1 MSIRRV
7 RLARLRAP
15 LRTPFRTALREV
27 SAAEDIVVIIDGD
40 DGRSGYGSAAAT
52 AVITGDTHASIIA
65 AIRGHIAP
73 RLIGADIGDLGDVLD
88 RVQGALHGNPSA
100 KAAVDIALH
109 DLWAQ
114 TYGAALYRLLG
125 GGRPQLETDL
135 TISLD
140 GAGKMVLDAQDAVA
154 RGFRAL
160 KVKLGRDPA
169 IDIKRVRAIHAAVPA
184 DVRLRLDANQ
194 GWTPKQA
201 VRVMRTLEDDGLALD
216 LLEQPVAAADLD
228 GLKFVRDRIDTPV
241 LADESAFGP
250 LDVLEIIRRRAADL
264 ISIKLMKCGGIRN
277 ALRIADLAAL
287 HGVECLMSCMLE
299 SSIGAAAAAH
309 VAVARAAIITRID
322 LDVSALCS
330 RDPVQCGVRFDASR
344 IVIGDAPGLGVR
356 HIDDLE
362 FLPEEA

>member
-1 MSIRRV
+1 VTIRTI

-27 SAAEDIVVIIDGD
+27 RAGEDIVVIIDCD
-40 DGRSGYGSAAAT
+40 SGRSGYGSAAAT
-52 AVITGDTHASIIA
+52 AVITGDTHGSIIA

-114 TYGAALYRLLG
+114 AHGAPLYQLLG
-125 GGRPQLETDL
+125 GGPSTLETDI

-140 GAGKMVLDAQDAVA
+140 DIGKMVLDAQGAVA
-154 RGFRAL
+154 RGFGAL
-160 KVKLGRDPA
+160 KIKLGRDPA
-169 IDIKRVRAIHAAVPA
+169 CDIERVRAIHAAVPG
-184 DVRLRLDANQ
+184 VRLRLDANQ

-201 VRVMRTLEDDGLALD
+201 LRVMRTLEGDGILPD

-228 GLKFVRDRIDTPV
+228 GLKFVRDRTDTPL
-241 LADESAFGP
+241 LADESAFDAR
-250 LDVLEIIRRRAADL
+250 DVLEIIRRGAADL

-277 ALRIADLAAL
+277 ALCIADLAAL

-299 SSIGAAAAAH
+299 SSIGVAAAAH
-309 VAVARAAIITRID
+309 VAAARSGVITRID

-330 RDPVQCGVRFDASR
+330 RDPVHGGVRFDASR
-344 IVIGDAPGLGVR
+344 IEIGDAPGLGVQ